1 MQRPGNHVATLQPV
15 NTSLN
20 ANSNGGENMSTSPHT
35 LTAMDVDSNDKSQ
48 KLFQIKREKDDGS
61 GNTVSV
67 SGSKGSHGNRILKG
81 LLNQN
86 DEDESEFNEETCTDN
101 NRPSAANRLLPT
113 VLSQPVASA
122 AASEV
127 GGGKNAGNVSC
138 GNANGNNN
146 MLHKLLNVRSDDDA
160 EERMG
165 LRKPNELLKKL
176 LKDSDE
182 ESQQI
187 GASGSGGNGSGA
199 SSSNHLYLSN
209 QIDLNQESFQSQEEQ
224 LLLKSLGFPS
234 PSSTPSSASS
244 VSALHAHNPCQSST
258 TSVSLA
264 SVGQAG
270 SNVTQSPSV
279 HLKSPIGKLQLVL
292 FLFLK

>member
-1 MQRPGNHVATLQPV
+1 
-15 NTSLN
+15 
-20 ANSNGGENMSTSPHT
+20 MSTSAHT
-35 LTAMDVDSNDKSQ
+35 LTAIDVDSNDKSQ

-61 GNTVSV
+61 GNTVPV

-86 DEDESEFNEETCTDN
+86 DEDEIEFNEESCTDN
-101 NRPSAANRLLPT
+101 NRPSAASRPLPT
-113 VLSQPVASA
+113 VLSQPVTNQSA
-122 AASEV
+122 AAEV
-127 GGGKNAGNVSC
+127 GGKNAGNVSC

-199 SSSNHLYLSN
+199 ISSNHLYL
-209 QIDLNQESFQSQEEQ
+209 QQLDLNQESFQAQEEQ

-244 VSALHAHNPCQSST
+244 VSTLHAHNPCQSST
-258 TSVSLA
+258 TSASSA

-279 HLKSPIGKLQLVL
+279 HLKSPTGKLQLVL
-292 FLFLK
+292 HS